1 MNAAVIHL
9 LFVGVP
15 LAVVAILAALIFSR
29 KGNHPATYK
38 LSEPWT
44 HEPILWSA
52 TDEAVGGHGGHGDHG
67 HAEVT
72 VGGGASGRW

>member
-15 LAVVAILAALIFSR
+15 LAVLAILAALIFSR
-29 KGNHPATYK
+29 KGKHPATYT

-44 HEPILWSA
+44 HEPILWA
-52 TDEAVGGHGGHGDHG
+52 AVDEVIPGGGHHGHGSD
-67 HAEVT
+67 EVS
-72 VGGGASGRW
+72 VGGGASGKW

>member
-44 HEPILWSA
+44 HEPILWA
-52 TDEAVGGHGGHGDHG
+52 AVDEVLPGGGHHGHGSDQ
-67 HAEVT
+67 AS
-72 VGGGASGRW
+72 VGGGASGKW